1 MEHLRPNIA
10 TWNGHYLVVAELVDV
25 GFAESCSPN
34 RYFKCCLCNSNLKIF
49 FRILVHSPTKA
60 GKTYSCLKMVVSC
73 LSIDIL
79 SFVPLILLF
88 SLHLDEKITLFRY
101 IWDTCIGVLYGNIS
115 VTSEIIVIFRAWQ
128 AVRWVFAKWRVIII
142 MCRRLDTTVQKC
154 LPRSKTFFLVIG
166 IWINDTFWGIH
177 SQS

>member
-10 TWNGHYLVVAELVDV
+10 TSNGHYLVLGELVDV

-34 RYFKCCLCNSNLKIF
+34 RYFKFCLCISNLKIYI
-49 FRILVHSPTKA
+49 RLLARSPTKA
-60 GKTYSCLKMVVSC
+60 GKTYSCLKMVVSY
-73 LSIDIL
+73 LSIDVL
-79 SFVPLILLF
+79 SFVALILLF
-88 SLHLDEKITLFRY
+88 SLHFDEKVTLFWY

-128 AVRWVFAKWRVIII
+128 AVCWVFAKGRVIII

-154 LPRSKTFFLVIG
+154 LPRSKTFCLVIE